1 MSSFAGRVL
10 TAESYLLMLGYGAGF
25 VIVFVLLSSYQQ
37 TLEKFVDFD
46 WGLDHILGQF
56 VSREG
61 EVETCEREDQF

>member
-1 MSSFAGRVL
+1 
-10 TAESYLLMLGYGAGF
+10 MLGYGAGF